1 MAKATKTK
9 KKSIGLGVLYV
20 NASFNNTMLTLTD
33 KEGDTLA
40 WSSSGKEGFSGSKKS
55 TPFAAAQVTKT
66 IIEAMKKMGITQ
78 LEIIASG
85 VGNGRDS
92 ALRMVSS
99 SGADIISIADRTP
112 MPHNGCRP
120 RKSRR
125 A

>member
-1 MAKATKTK
+1 MAKATKIK

-33 KEGDTLA
+33 KEGNTLA

-66 IIEAMKKMGITQ
+66 ITEAMKKMGITQ
-78 LEIIASG
+78 LEIVASG

-92 ALRMVSS
+92 ALRMISS

>member
-1 MAKATKTK
+1 
-9 KKSIGLGVLYV
+9 
-20 NASFNNTMLTLTD
+20 MLTLTD
-33 KEGDTLA
+33 KEGNTLA

-66 IIEAMKKMGITQ
+66 ITEAMKKMGITQ
-78 LEIIASG
+78 LEIVASG

-112 MPHNGCRP
+112 LPHNGCRP

>member
-1 MAKATKTK
+1 MAKTTKIK

-33 KEGDTLA
+33 KEGNTLA
-40 WSSSGKEGFSGSKKS
+40 WSSSGREGFSGSKKS

-66 IIEAMKKMGITQ
+66 ITEAMKKMGITQ
-78 LEIIASG
+78 LEIVASG